1 MVIAHSY
8 THIHTDKMMRLLHT
22 PNIFPH
28 TYTVQL
34 CIILNNM
41 THVRQALKS
50 IPVKLDLQTFYDWV
64 ESEEKLGKKA
74 EDLIS
79 SLLSSSDEDIANKT
93 SHIVVQISRKVGGA
107 GTVDCTAG

>member
-1 MVIAHSY
+1 
-8 THIHTDKMMRLLHT
+8 
-22 PNIFPH
+22 
-28 TYTVQL
+28 
-34 CIILNNM
+34 M
-41 THVRQALKS
+41 THVRQALKLL
-50 IPVKLDLQTFYDWV
+50 PVKLDLQTFYDWV

-107 GTVDCTAG
+107 GTVDCTASQQVGLALQIVLQVSRKVGGAGTVDCTAG